1 MMGWWQELKFIVRR
15 LDRRRYERELD
26 EEIRTHLELEAGRN
40 VEAGMPIEEA
50 HYAALRKF
58 GSVGLAREDSRAM
71 WGFRSLETL
80 WQDLRYGFRM
90 LGKNPGFTAIAV
102 LTLALGIGA
111 NSAIFSVVNAVLLRP
126 LPYKDPDRLVQFWE
140 TNPLRGWTQATVAPA
155 NFFDW
160 EKQSQSFDG
169 LAAYMG
175 SDRKEAGLAGLQF
188 TGGDEPERLQGLG
201 VSANIFS
208 VLGVEAALGRTFREE
223 ETWQGKH
230 RVAVLSHGLWQRR
243 FSASPDVIGRKIT
256 LNGRDLEIVG
266 VMPPG
271 FYFPS
276 REVELWVPFG
286 WNQNNIVQLRRPH
299 FLRAVARLKPGVTVE
314 QARAEMNNI
323 AAALEEQYPDTN
335 TQMGVGLGPLKQWIV
350 EDTQLA
356 LIVFLVTVGLVLLI
370 ACANV
375 ANLQLARA
383 AARTK
388 EMAIRTAL
396 GARRGRIVRQL
407 LTESLLLSI
416 IGGAL
421 GLALAVWGR
430 DLIIAFSPGNI
441 PRLEETSLDA
451 RVLGFTVGITLLTVL
466 LFGLAPAIHSS
477 KPDPVIELKGGGRR
491 GGVFHGQRLRSA
503 LVIGEVALSLMLVI
517 SAGLMIRSFMRL
529 QQVDPGFDP
538 DNALTLRISLP
549 GAKYPEDKQ
558 ATDFFERAQE
568 KIRNLPGVLSVGATS
583 RLALKG
589 YRWTGDLT
597 IEGRPPE
604 EYDREVRHK
613 EITPDYFRAMGIS
626 LIAGRFFDASD
637 RAEGQPVVIINETL
651 ARRHFRN
658 EDPVGKRLK
667 FAKPEQDGQ
676 WRTIV
681 GVVKDEKQDGLGAEV
696 KPEIYETHLQSA
708 QSEMTFVVRTA
719 TDPGSLT
726 GAVREEIRS
735 LDKDLPPYEVKTLNT
750 VLHESV
756 ARERFT
762 MILLAT
768 FAAVAMTLAAVGIYG
783 VMSYTV
789 VQRTH
794 EMGIRMAL
802 GARPRDVLKVV
813 VGQGMTLALIGVAV
827 GLVAAFGV
835 TRVMASLLFGVSSLD
850 VATFAVTALLL
861 VGVALLACYIPA
873 RRTAKIDPLRALRY
887 E

>member
-1 MMGWWQELKFIVRR
+1 MGWWQELKFITRR
-15 LDRRRYERELD
+15 ADRRRAEQELD
-26 EEIRTHLELEAGRN
+26 EEIRHHLELEARQN
-40 VEAGMPIEEA
+40 IEAGMAPDEA
-50 HYAALRKF
+50 HYAALRRF

-71 WGFRSLETL
+71 WGFGSLEAL
-80 WQDLRYGFRM
+80 WQDLRYGIRM
-90 LGKNPGFTAIAV
+90 LGKNGGLTAIAV

-126 LPYKDPDRLVQFWE
+126 LPYKDPDRIVQFWE
-140 TNPLRGWTQATVAPA
+140 TNPLKNWTQATVAPA
-155 NFFDW
+155 NFSDW
-160 EKQSQSFDG
+160 EKQSTVFESMS
-169 LAAYMG
+169 AYLG
-175 SDRKEAGLAGLQF
+175 SDKKEAGLTGLHL
-188 TGGDEPERLQGLG
+188 TGGDEPERLQGLA
-201 VSANIFS
+201 VNANIFS
-208 VLGVEAALGRTFREE
+208 VLGVDPALGRTFRDEE
-223 ETWQGKH
+223 NWEGKH
-230 RVAVLSHGLWQRR
+230 RVAILSHGLWRRR
-243 FSASPDVIGRKIT
+243 FSANPDIIGQKIT

-266 VMPPG
+266 VMPAD

-276 REVELWVPFG
+276 KEVEMWFPFG
-286 WNQNNIVQLRRPH
+286 WNQNQMTEIRRPH
-299 FLRAVARLKPGVTVE
+299 FLRAIARLKPGVTLE
-314 QARAEMNNI
+314 QAEAEMNTI
-323 AAALEEQYPDTN
+323 ASRLEEQYPDTN

-356 LIVFLVTVGLVLLI
+356 LILFLVTVGLVLLI

-383 AARTK
+383 ASRMK

-441 PRLEETSLDA
+441 PRLEETSLDG
-451 RVLGFTVGITLLTVL
+451 RVLGFTVCITLLTVL

-477 KPDPVIELKGGGRR
+477 KPDPVIELKGGGRK
-491 GGVFHGQRLRSA
+491 GGAFHGQRLRSA
-503 LVIGEVALSLMLVI
+503 LVVAEVALSLMLVI
-517 SAGLMIRSFMRL
+517 SAGLMIRSFLRL
-529 QQVDPGFDP
+529 QRVDPGFNP
-538 DNALTLRISLP
+538 DNLLTLRISLP
-549 GAKYPEDKQ
+549 ASKYKEDKQ
-558 ATDFFERAQE
+558 ATNFFEQAEE
-568 KIRNLPGVLSVGATS
+568 KIRNLPGVTAVGATS

-613 EITPDYFRAMGIS
+613 EITPDYFRAMGLS
-626 LIAGRFFDASD
+626 LIGGRFFNASD
-637 RAEGQPVVIINETL
+637 TMEGQPVVIINETL
-651 ARRHFRN
+651 ARRQFQG

-667 FAKPEQDGQ
+667 FAKPEQEGRWQ
-676 WRTIV
+676 TIV
-681 GVVKDEKQDGLGAEV
+681 GVVKDEKQDGLAAEV
-696 KPEIYETHLQSA
+696 RPEIYQTHLQNA
-708 QSEMTFVVRTA
+708 QNGMTFVVRTA
-719 TDPGSLT
+719 TDPGSLI
-726 GAVREEIRS
+726 GPVREEIRS
-735 LDKDLPPYEVKTLNT
+735 LDKDLPPYEIKTMNT

-768 FAAVAMTLAAVGIYG
+768 FAAVAVILAAIGIYG

-789 VQRTH
+789 MQRTH
-794 EMGIRMAL
+794 EIGIRMAL
-802 GARPRDVLKVV
+802 GARPRDVVRVV
-813 VGQGMTLALIGVAV
+813 VGQGMVLALIGVAV
-827 GLVAAFGV
+827 GLVAAFGL
-835 TRVMASLLFGVSSLD
+835 TRIMASLLFGVSAMDL
-850 VATFAVTALLL
+850 ATFAITALLL
-861 VGVALLACYIPA
+861 AGVALLACYIPA